1 MVIKALD
8 PDPDPV
14 EMNADPQP
22 WEQGHSK
29 YLSLAQLLT
38 GTEARDLYSKGA
50 EILTA
55 SLQAQPFLNSTQLI
69 VSTLSTAVLRI
80 RESQAGTPVLYP
92 WYSTGTQKYFFV

>member
-1 MVIKALD
+1 MLD
-8 PDPDPV
+8 PDTV
-14 EMNADPQP
+14 EMNANPQP

-55 SLQAQPFLNSTQLI
+55 SLQAQPFFILQNLQW
-69 VSTLSTAVLRI
+69 TLYLFAS
-80 RESQAGTPVLYP
+80 
-92 WYSTGTQKYFFV
+92 

>member
-1 MVIKALD
+1 
-8 PDPDPV
+8 
-14 EMNADPQP
+14 MNANPQP

-55 SLQAQPFLNSTQLI
+55 SLQAQPFFKLYKI
-69 VSTLSTAVLRI
+69 KVVCTAVSIGSGKAKL
-80 RESQAGTPVLYP
+80 APMYGTVP
-92 WYSTGTQKYFFV
+92 KYFIVEILFI